1 MNRLDKWMLGMV
13 LGIAVSGVG
22 ALASAQPLSGTV
34 LAGFTGL
41 PLRNCQGT
49 YCGELQKLPFRQPL
63 NILVNDREGWAY
75 VEVAGTGQRGWV
87 CLDNTTQP

>member
-1 MNRLDKWMLGMV
+1 MYRPDKWLLGMA
-13 LGIAVSGVG
+13 LGIAVSGVC
-22 ALASAQPLSGTV
+22 ALASAAPISGTV

-75 VEVAGTGQRGWV
+75 VEVAGAGQRGWV

>member
-1 MNRLDKWMLGMV
+1 MKRQYKWIVGMV
-13 LGIAVSGVG
+13 LGIAASGMFS
-22 ALASAQPLSGTV
+22 AASAAPITGTV

-49 YCGELQKLPFRQPL
+49 YCGELAKLPFRQPL

-75 VEVAGTGQRGWV
+75 VDVAGTGQRGWV
-87 CLDNTTQP
+87 CLDNTTQ

>member
-1 MNRLDKWMLGMV
+1 MNRPYKWILGLA
-13 LGIAVSGVG
+13 LGIAVSGVSV
-22 ALASAQPLSGTV
+22 LASAEPISGTV
-34 LAGFTGL
+34 LAGFTDL

>member
-1 MNRLDKWMLGMV
+1 MKRQYKWIVGMT
-13 LGIAVSGVG
+13 LGILASGVFT
-22 ALASAQPLSGTV
+22 LASAAPLSGTV
-34 LAGFTGL
+34 LAGFSGL

-63 NILVNDREGWAY
+63 SILVNDREGWAY

-87 CLDNTTQP
+87 CLDNTTQ